1 MDIGCFQ
8 CTLRKPSHYIMWI
21 VSIMVN
27 MDLLAL
33 RMNLLHKAF
42 KLCTMPKQ
50 KHIAFAAFDND
61 MHEIHDVHDTPST

>member
-1 MDIGCFQ
+1 
-8 CTLRKPSHYIMWI
+8 MWI